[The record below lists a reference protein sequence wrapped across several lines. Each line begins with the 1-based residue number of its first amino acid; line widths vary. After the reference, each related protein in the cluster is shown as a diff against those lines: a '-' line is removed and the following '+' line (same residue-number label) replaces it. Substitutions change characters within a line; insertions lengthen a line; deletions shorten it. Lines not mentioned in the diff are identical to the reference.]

1 MMVGGPKFRPIS
13 AARPWTFYA
22 LGGLFTLYLM
32 FLYGPMLVIYV
43 LSFQGE
49 NGGTSFPMVGTS
61 TVWFQDI
68 VKPGQMAN
76 IPVSFGRS
84 ISLAAIVSCIT
95 VVFAVAAGLGFRRTF
110 PFSGLVFY
118 IAIASLV
125 MPGLL
130 VGFGIGLGFKF
141 LGMSTSLFTSALGA
155 QLTWTLPFG
164 LFAMFAV
171 VNRFNR
177 AWEEAA
183 ADLGASAWQRLR
195 HVTLPILLPG
205 ILGVAMGAFTLS
217 YDEYARTTLTI
228 GPLNTLPLELYA
240 LISSATSPTLFAI
253 GTLTTAASF
262 LIISTTLVLVFRMQR
277 RRSLANL
284 KVG

>member
-1 MMVGGPKFRPIS
+1 MMVGGQSMRPIS
-13 AARPWTFYA
+13 ASRPWTFYV
-22 LGGLFTLYLM
+22 LGSLFGAYLL
-32 FLYGPMLVIYV
+32 FLYGPMCVIYL

-49 NGGTSFPMVGTS
+49 NGGVTFPMVGHS
-61 TVWFQDI
+61 TIWFQEI

-84 ISLAAIVSCIT
+84 VSLAAVVSCIT
-95 VVFAVAAGLGFRRTF
+95 VVFAVAAGLGFRRRF
-110 PFSGLVFY
+110 PGSGVVFY
-118 IAIASLV
+118 VAVASLV

-130 VGFGIGLGFKF
+130 VGFGIGLTFRF
-141 LGMSTSLFTSALGA
+141 LGINTSLFSSALGA

-164 LFAMFAV
+164 MFAMFAV

-177 AWEEAA
+177 SWEEAA

-195 HVTLPILLPG
+195 FVTLPILLPG

-253 GTLTTAASF
+253 GTLTTVTSF
-262 LIISTTLVLVFRMQR
+262 MIIAMTLILVFRMQR
-277 RRSLANL
+277 RRSLASL
-284 KVG
+284 KVE

>member
-1 MMVGGPKFRPIS
+1 MISGPPR
-13 AARPWTFYA
+13 AADGSRPWTFYA
-22 LGGLFTLYLM
+22 LGALFALFLL

-49 NGGTSFPMVGTS
+49 NGGVTFPMVGVS
-61 TVWFQDI
+61 LSWFEQI
-68 VKPGQMAN
+68 VEPGQMAN

-84 ISLAAIVSCIT
+84 VSLAATVSLLT
-95 VVFAVAAGLGFRRTF
+95 VVFAVAAGLGFRRRF
-110 PFSGLVFY
+110 PGSGVVFY
-118 IAIASLV
+118 LAVASLV
-125 MPGLL
+125 MPSLL

-141 LGMSTSLFTSALGA
+141 LGLDTSLFTSALGA

-183 ADLGASAWQRLR
+183 TDLGASAWQRLR

-205 ILGVAMGAFTLS
+205 IIGVAMGAFTLS

-228 GPLNTLPLELYA
+228 GPKNTLPLEIYA
-240 LISSATSPTLFAI
+240 LISSSTSPTLFAI
-253 GTLTTAASF
+253 GTLTTVGSF
-262 LIISTTLVLVFRMQR
+262 LAIGITLFVILRMQR
-277 RRSLANL
+277 RRALAIPSE
-284 KVG
+284 G

>member
-1 MMVGGPKFRPIS
+1 MI
-13 AARPWTFYA
+13 AAPPRASGSGRPWTFYA
-22 LGGLFTLYLM
+22 LGALFSLFLL
-32 FLYGPMLVIYV
+32 FLYGPMFVIYV
-43 LSFQGE
+43 LSFQGPD
-49 NGGTSFPMVGTS
+49 GGVTFPMVGTS
-61 TVWFQDI
+61 LDWFRDI
-68 VKPGQMAN
+68 FKPGQMAN

-84 ISLAAIVSCIT
+84 VALASVVSLLT
-95 VVFAVAAGLGFRRTF
+95 VVFSVAAGLGFRRRF
-110 PFSGLVFY
+110 PGSGVIFY
-118 IAIASLV
+118 LAVASLV
-125 MPGLL
+125 MPSLL

-141 LGMSTSLFTSALGA
+141 LEWDTSLFTSALGA

-177 AWEEAA
+177 TWEEAA
-183 ADLGASAWQRLR
+183 TDLGASAWQRLR

-228 GPLNTLPLELYA
+228 GPLNTLPLEIYA

-253 GTLTTAASF
+253 GTLTTAGSF
-262 LIISTTLVLVFRMQR
+262 LVIGITLTVILRLQR
-277 RRSLANL
+277 RRVLAL
-284 KVG
+284 PKEG